1 MSLTIHIP
9 ATELWDPGR
18 EQFIK
23 IKEQNLLLEHS
34 LVSMDK
40 SESKWKKPFLTDNE
54 KTAAEILDYIRCM
67 TITKNV
73 DPYVYFAIPPDE
85 INKIKDYMSDPMT
98 ATTITDHREGAKPR
112 GRKEIITS
120 EIIYWQMTQ
129 LNIPLEWEKRHLNKL
144 LMLIQV
150 GAIKSEPPKSMSKN
164 AIMKQNSMLNA
175 ARRKKH
181 GTRG

>member
-9 ATELWDPGR
+9 ATELWDPVEER
-18 EQFIK
+18 FYQ

-34 LVSMDK
+34 LVSVDK
-40 SESKWKKPFLTDNE
+40 WESKWKKPYLTDDRKNAIE
-54 KTAAEILDYIRCM
+54 LIDYIRCM

-73 DPYVYFAIPPDE
+73 DPRAYFAIPESE
-85 INKIKDYMSDPMT
+85 IEKIKTYISDPMT

-120 EIIYWQMTQ
+120 EVIYWQMTQ

-144 LMLIQV
+144 LMLIKI

-164 AIMKQNSMLNA
+164 AITKQNSALNA
-175 ARRKKH
+175 ARRKMH
-181 GTRG
+181 GSRG